1 MGAGVETASA
11 KRRRSVLLVHGRD
24 FKPGA
29 ATLLELTLDALQSGF
44 RRDLPEHERIV
55 EDIDVDL
62 AWYGD
67 LSAELLSRQGRRYDE
82 RLDVGDRKNA
92 LAALK
97 QIPARK
103 RFGIRHYDSLPGKS
117 ALGEF
122 VADTALPVLG
132 RVGLWHWVCRR
143 HAPDFAEYLVG
154 ESDYAAAVRERVRN
168 RLASLLARGDSVALV
183 THGTGAVVAWD
194 VLWELSA
201 ENAEAKVDLWVTLG
215 SPLGDA
221 QVQKHLLGAGET
233 SVARFP
239 ANVISWCNVAAEDD
253 YTCHDKTLADDYRR
267 MMNERLISAI
277 SDYRIYNHAVRFGR
291 SNPHSSVG
299 YYIHP
304 RLTKILADWLGLT
317 ARISP

>member
-1 MGAGVETASA
+1 MDAPGNR
-11 KRRRSVLLVHGRD
+11 RRRSLLIVHGRD

-29 ATLLELTLDALQSGF
+29 STLLELTLDALHSGL
-44 RRDLPEHERIV
+44 RRDLPEHEKIV
-55 EDIDVDL
+55 EDINVDL

-67 LSAELLSRQGRRYDE
+67 LNAEILRRQGRRYDE
-82 RLDVGDRKNA
+82 RLDVGDRQNA

-97 QIPARK
+97 QIPIRK
-103 RFGIRHYDSLPGKS
+103 RFGIRHYDRLPGKS

-122 VADTALPVLG
+122 VADATLPVLG

-143 HAPDFAEYLVG
+143 HAPDFAEYLLG
-154 ESDYAAAVRERVRN
+154 DTDYAAAVRERVRH
-168 RLASLLARGDSVALV
+168 RLSSLLERGDSVALL

-201 ENAEAKVDLWVTLG
+201 GNPEAKVDLWVTLG

-221 QVQKHLLGAGET
+221 QVQKHLLGADAG

-267 MMNERLISAI
+267 MMDERLISVI
-277 SDYRIYNHAVRFGR
+277 SDYRIYNLAVRFGR

-299 YYIHP
+299 YFIHP

-317 ARISP
+317 ARTST